1 MWPHQELGKKPDTN
15 YEAKNVGIAY
25 IVCPYFSVRIFL
37 YIFVIKKG
45 TNEKIH
51 CKEEKK
57 NNAAL
62 FQC

>member
-1 MWPHQELGKKPDTN
+1 MKNWEKTEYH
-15 YEAKNVGIAY
+15 YEAKNFGIAY
-25 IVCPYFSVRIFL
+25 IVCPYFSVRIVL
-37 YIFVIKKG
+37 YIVLIKRGQVKK
-45 TNEKIH
+45 NH

>member
-15 YEAKNVGIAY
+15 YEAKNFGIAY
-25 IVCPYFSVRIFL
+25 IVCPYFSVRMFL
-37 YIFVIKKG
+37 YIFLIKKG
-45 TNEKIH
+45 TSEKIH
-51 CKEEKK
+51 CKEENK